1 MLARMALS
9 RRTFLYTSPLVLAPL
24 LPACGDDDPVND
36 GSPFLHGVASGDPL
50 VNAVVLWTRVSA
62 ERGAATA
69 VAVEWTVAADA
80 LFENVVSRGVAATDE
95 SVDYTVKVDVDGLEP
110 GTTYFYRFTALG
122 HDSPIGR
129 TRTARDG
136 AVDRLRFALASCS
149 NYPYGFFNAYAA
161 IARRSDLDAVLHL
174 GDYIYE
180 YEEGDYGT
188 GAPIGRVPD
197 PATET
202 LTLED
207 YRRRHAQYKTDPDL
221 QEAHRQHPFIAIW
234 DDHEVANDAWREGAE
249 NHQADEGSYA
259 SRKAAA
265 FQAYFEWMP
274 VRAQIDGDQ
283 NVIHRS
289 FRFGDLADLLM
300 LDTRHAGRDLQVDPC
315 DADGLAAPERQLLGA
330 TQESWL
336 FTELV
341 GSQTRGVRWRLLGQ
355 QVMMAQV
362 VNVIFPGNC
371 AFNSDQWDGYAAAR
385 NRMLTLLAD
394 NAIDNVVVLTG
405 DIHSSWANDIALNPF
420 DAAAYDPAT
429 GGGSLAVEIVTPG
442 VTSPAIEDP
451 MLAAQLTSALA
462 SSHPHVK
469 FVDLLRR
476 GYTLLDVTHERI
488 QAEWYHVATV
498 LERRA
503 DEELAAT
510 LQVASGSSH
519 LLPALEASVPRADV
533 APLAPPHT
541 ISA

>member
-1 MLARMALS
+1 MALS
-9 RRTFLYTSPLVLAPL
+9 RRTFLYTSPLVLSPL
-24 LPACGDDDPVND
+24 LPACGDDEPASD

-50 VNAVVLWTRVSA
+50 ANAVVLWTRVSG
-62 ERGAATA
+62 ERGAAA
-69 VAVEWTVAADA
+69 AMAIEWVVATDA
-80 LFENVVSRGVAATDE
+80 LFENVVSRGVAGTDE
-95 SVDYTVKVDVDGLEP
+95 SVDFTVKVDVDGLEP
-110 GTTYFYRFTALG
+110 NSTYFYRFTALG
-122 HDSPIGR
+122 HTSPIGR
-129 TRTARDG
+129 TRTAADG
-136 AVDRLRFALASCS
+136 AVDRLRFAVASCS

-161 IARRSDLDAVLHL
+161 IARRADLDAVLHL
-174 GDYIYE
+174 GDYLYE
-180 YEEGDYGT
+180 YREGDYGM
-188 GAPIGRVPD
+188 GAPLGRAPD
-197 PATET
+197 PATEA

-207 YRRRHAQYKTDPDL
+207 YRRRHAQYKRDPDL

-234 DDHEVANDAWREGAE
+234 DDHEVANDSWREGAQ
-249 NHQADEGSYA
+249 NHDAAEGSFA
-259 SRKAAA
+259 ARKAAA
-265 FQAYFEWMP
+265 LQAYFEWMP
-274 VRAQIDGDQ
+274 VRAQVDQ
-283 NVIHRS
+283 NLIYRS

-315 DADGLAAPERQLLGA
+315 DPDSLGAPERQLLGA

-336 FTELV
+336 FGELT

-362 VNVIFPGNC
+362 VNVILQGNC
-371 AFNSDQWDGYAAAR
+371 VFNSDQWDGYAAAR
-385 NRMLTLLAD
+385 TRVLTLLAD

-420 DAAAYDPAT
+420 DGAAYDPAT
-429 GGGSLAVEIVTPG
+429 GAGSLAVEIVTPA

-451 MLAAQLTSALA
+451 MLAAQLTGALA
-462 SSHPHVK
+462 TSHPHVK

-476 GYTLLDVTHERI
+476 GYTLLDVTPERI

-519 LLPALEASVPRADV
+519 LVPAIEPSLPRTDV
-533 APLAPPHT
+533 APLAPPAV
-541 ISA
+541 SG